1 MKNLVNKNLRR
12 DALIEPVLPV
22 FSKEKVFIL
31 CSGKDIVWIIGY
43 RIDDRYKI
51 TSKTKKTYI
60 ATLLKDNL

>member
-1 MKNLVNKNLRR
+1 MDSFKKISDFFIDIKLDV
-12 DALIEPVLPV
+12 I
-22 FSKEKVFIL
+22 SKEKVFIL